1 MNARRIAQV
10 LAVATLVGAG
20 SYLFLYLYRWEW
32 NRALTAGIFVLV
44 AEIALATSAIL
55 GRISRLERKLEAA
68 GTASTRPASR
78 SAAAARPIDVRVL
91 RRMQES
97 TPTTRDHFAWLAS
110 STDENRSNVF
120 VPVLMGAGVVMSALA
135 WVVERL
141 ARSTAGPALERGLVR
156 KFEPLTL
163 DLPEGLVPAPPAAA
177 DVPPILLGPGRRP

>member
-55 GRISRLERKLEAA
+55 GRISRLERKLEA
-68 GTASTRPASR
+68 GVTAPGRATTQYAAPRPVDA
-78 SAAAARPIDVRVL
+78 RVL
-91 RRMQES
+91 RRVQES
-97 TPTTRDHFAWLAS
+97 TPTTRDHFAWLGAS
-110 STDENRSNVF
+110 DDENRSNVF

-163 DLPEGLVPAPPAAA
+163 DLPEGLVPPAPRAT
-177 DVPPILLGPGRRP
+177 DVPAILLGPGRRP

>member
-68 GTASTRPASR
+68 GTATSR
-78 SAAAARPIDVRVL
+78 STGRAAAPRPVDVRVL
-91 RRMQES
+91 RRVQEA
-97 TPTTRDHFAWLAS
+97 TPVTRDHFAWLAS

-177 DVPPILLGPGRRP
+177 DVPAILLGPGRRP

>member
-68 GTASTRPASR
+68 GTATSRSTGR
-78 SAAAARPIDVRVL
+78 SAAPRPVDVRVL
-91 RRMQES
+91 RRVQEA
-97 TPTTRDHFAWLAS
+97 PVTRDHFAWLAS

>member
-32 NRALTAGIFVLV
+32 NRALTAGVFVLV

-55 GRISRLERKLEAA
+55 GRIAKLERKLDAA
-68 GTASTRPASR
+68 GATASPR
-78 SAAAARPIDVRVL
+78 STHAAPPRPIDARVL
-91 RRMQES
+91 RRVHES
-97 TPTTRDHFAWLAS
+97 TPATRDHFAWLGGAS
-110 STDENRSNVF
+110 DENRSNVF

-163 DLPEGLVPAPPAAA
+163 DLPEGLVPAAPRAT

>member
-44 AEIALATSAIL
+44 AEIALVASAIL
-55 GRISRLERKLEAA
+55 GRISRLEQRLQDSIA
-68 GTASTRPASR
+68 GTTSR
-78 SAAAARPIDVRVL
+78 AAAPKPVDARVL
-91 RRMQES
+91 HRLHE
-97 TPTTRDHFAWLAS
+97 TAPAARDHFAWLGS

-135 WVVERL
+135 WVVERV
-141 ARSTAGPALERGLVR
+141 ARSTAGPALERGLTR
-156 KFEPLTL
+156 RFEPLTL
-163 DLPEGLVPAPPAAA
+163 DLPDGLVPAAPQAT
-177 DVPPILLGPGRRP
+177 DVPLILLGPGRRA

>member
-55 GRISRLERKLEAA
+55 GRISRLERRIQEAA
-68 GTASTRPASR
+68 TGTTSR
-78 SAAAARPIDVRVL
+78 AAAPKPIDTRVL
-91 RRMQES
+91 RRLQEA
-97 TPTTRDHFAWLAS
+97 TPTSSDHFAWLG
-110 STDENRSNVF
+110 STSDENRSNVF

-141 ARSTAGPALERGLVR
+141 ARSTAGPALERGLTR
-156 KFEPLTL
+156 RFEPLTL
-163 DLPEGLVPAPPAAA
+163 DLPEGLVPPAPRAT
-177 DVPPILLGPGRRP
+177 DVPLILLGPGRRP